1 MFALGIII
9 GGIIVALEYMFTDIY
24 DDRKNTKKRVRTIL
38 EKGDVTFNKRTGE
51 YSVEWKGN
59 TVWNDG
65 KWIYFESPWKYEA
78 IFKGTSK
85 FGLEIKSTVME
96 RINRN
101 MAV

>member
-1 MFALGIII
+1 MLALGIII
-9 GGIIVALEYMFTDIY
+9 GGIIVALENLFSEIY
-24 DDRKNTKKRVRTIL
+24 DDRKKAKERVRTIL
-38 EKGDVTFNKRTGE
+38 KRGDAAFNKKTGV

-96 RINRN
+96 RINEN

>member
-1 MFALGIII
+1 MFALGIMV
-9 GGIIVALEYMFTDIY
+9 GGFIAAVY
-24 DDRKNTKKRVRTIL
+24 DMLSTLYGDRKKTKRRVRMIL
-38 EKGDVTFNKRTGE
+38 KNGDVAFNKETGM

-59 TVWNDG
+59 TVWNDC
-65 KWIYFESPWKYEA
+65 KYIYFESCWTYEA

-96 RINRN
+96 RINKN

>member
-1 MFALGIII
+1 MLALGIFI
-9 GGIIVALEYMFTDIY
+9 GGIMVALEIMFMDMY
-24 DDRKNTKKRVRTIL
+24 NDRKKTKKRVRTIL
-38 EKGDVTFNKRTGE
+38 KMGDVSFNKYSGL

-59 TVWNDG
+59 TVWNDC
-65 KWIYFESPWKYEA
+65 KWIYFESPWTYEA

-96 RINRN
+96 RINKN

>member
-1 MFALGIII
+1 MLGLGIFI
-9 GGIIVALEYMFTDIY
+9 GGIIVALETMFMDLY
-24 DDRKNTKKRVRTIL
+24 DDRKKTKQRVRTIL
-38 EKGDVTFNKRTGE
+38 KMGDASFNKRTGV

-65 KWIYFESPWKYEA
+65 KYIYFKSCWRYEA
-78 IFKGTSK
+78 IFREKSK

-96 RINRN
+96 RINEN